1 MINLH
6 NVTLVA
12 VSSVKIQET
21 IAALK
26 YSLRGIKFKDTL
38 LLTHRIIE
46 NFPKKNTK
54 IIKEINSIKEWCKF
68 IIFDLHNFI
77 ETDFVLLIHWDG
89 FIINPE
95 KWSNKFLQYDYIG
108 SPWPNFKKVFPQLA
122 KQYSDNKYRVGNSVS
137 IRSKKLLQIPSQ
149 IKLNWNDDGAIA
161 NFHEDGYLCVHK
173 RDELEKYGIKFA
185 PFNLACKFGR
195 EYTFKENRHIKPFV
209 FHKWYAENKKFPILR
224 HEFTI
229 KEKIKRFINFGYY

>member
-21 IAALK
+21 VDAIN
-26 YSLRGIKFKDTL
+26 YSSRGIKFYDKL
-38 LLTHRIIE
+38 LITHRDIN
-46 NFPKKNTK
+46 NFPKKKTK
-54 IIKEINSIKEWCKF
+54 IIEKINSIKEWCRF
-68 IIFDLHNFI
+68 ILFDLHNFI
-77 ETDFVLLIHWDG
+77 ETDFILLIHWDG
-89 FIINPE
+89 FVINPE
-95 KWSNKFLQYDYIG
+95 KWSKEFLRYDYIG
-108 SPWPNFKKVFPQLA
+108 SPWPNFKKILPQLV

-149 IKLNWNDDGAIA
+149 VKLNWNDDGAIA

-173 RDELEKYGIKFA
+173 REELEKYGIKFA
-185 PFNLACKFGR
+185 PFDLACKFGR
-195 EYTFKENRHIKPFV
+195 EYTFEENRDIKPFI
-209 FHKWYAENKKFPILR
+209 FHKWYAENKKFPTLS
-224 HEFTI
+224 HKFTL

>member
-21 IAALK
+21 VDAIN
-26 YSLRGIKFKDTL
+26 YSSRGIKFYDKL
-38 LLTHRIIE
+38 LITHRDIN
-46 NFPKKNTK
+46 NFPKKKTK
-54 IIKEINSIKEWCKF
+54 IIEKINSIKEWCRF
-68 IIFDLHNFI
+68 ILFDLHNFI
-77 ETDFVLLIHWDG
+77 ETDFILLIHWDG
-89 FIINPE
+89 FVINPE
-95 KWSNKFLQYDYIG
+95 KWSKEFLRYDYIG
-108 SPWPNFKKVFPQLA
+108 SPWPNFTKIFPQLV

-149 IKLNWNDDGAIA
+149 VKLNWNDDGAIT

-173 RDELEKYGIKFA
+173 REELEKYGIKFA
-185 PFNLACKFGR
+185 PFDLACKFGR
-195 EYTFKENRHIKPFV
+195 EYTFEENRDIKPFI
-209 FHKWYAENKKFPILR
+209 FHKWYAENKKFPTLS
-224 HEFTI
+224 HKFTL

>member
-21 IAALK
+21 VDAIN
-26 YSLRGIKFKDTL
+26 YSSRGIKFYDKL
-38 LLTHRIIE
+38 LITHRDIN
-46 NFPKKNTK
+46 NFPKKKTK
-54 IIKEINSIKEWCKF
+54 IIEKINSIKEWCRF
-68 IIFDLHNFI
+68 ILFDLHNFI
-77 ETDFVLLIHWDG
+77 ETDFILLIHWDG
-89 FIINPE
+89 FVINPE
-95 KWSNKFLQYDYIG
+95 KWSKEFLRYDYIG
-108 SPWPNFKKVFPQLA
+108 SPWPNFKKIFPQLV

-149 IKLNWNDDGAIA
+149 VKLNWNDDGAIA

-173 RDELEKYGIKFA
+173 REELEKYGIKFA
-185 PFNLACKFGR
+185 PFDLACKFGR
-195 EYTFKENRHIKPFV
+195 EYTFEENRDIKPFI
-209 FHKWYAENKKFPILR
+209 FHKWYAENKKFPTLS
-224 HEFTI
+224 HKFTL